1 LIPAEDIDDTPKEE
15 NWTLKT
21 EENLRAA
28 FAGESQANRRYL
40 AFSKKAVDEGYP
52 QIAKLFRAAA
62 DSETVHAL
70 SHLRV
75 LKGVKTTHENL
86 QEALMGETYEFEK
99 MYSEFIEAAN
109 KEGRKDAIVTFR
121 NASEAE
127 KGHAKY
133 YQKAIEVLKTAKD
146 LASADYFVCQ
156 VCGHTAESEA
166 PESCPV
172 CGSPKKMFKKIE

>member
-1 LIPAEDIDDTPKEE
+1 M
-15 NWTLKT
+15 KT
-21 EENLRAA
+21 EENLKAA

-40 AFSKKAVDEGYP
+40 AFSRKAEEDGYP

-75 LKGVKTTHENL
+75 LKGVKTTQENL
-86 QEALMGETYEFEK
+86 QEAIMGETYEFEK
-99 MYSEFIEAAN
+99 MYPEFIEAAN
-109 KEGRKDAIVTFR
+109 KEGRKDAVVTFR

-133 YQKAIEVLKTAKD
+133 YQRAVEALKAKKD
-146 LASADYFVCQ
+146 LAPTDYFVCQ
-156 VCGHTAESEA
+156 VCGHTAEVEP
-166 PESCPV
+166 PERCPI
-172 CGSPKKMFKKIE
+172 CGSPKKMFKRIE